1 MVLRKRLGRLGQLLM
16 AIPPVALIAVF
27 IGFPIVV
34 SVIYTLGHLGGPNS
48 AVSAV
53 AQHQVSADGHLVTW
67 RAYTQ
72 VFGEH
77 GFRAALVAS
86 VWVTVVAVAIVLV
99 LSWAIALYAW
109 QTRSRSGKA
118 LSSLAIVPM
127 FIPVVIGSYA
137 ILQFW
142 SYGGFVKTIADVL
155 GMPGFPDLGYTLPL
169 VVVAEVWVSVPFGVL
184 VLASG
189 LAGTPPSVFEAA
201 RDVGATPIRATW
213 SVLVPMNLLPTIIV
227 VCFTGISVLGSFTVP
242 YLVGPTA
249 PNLLGPEATETFE
262 SFNEPQQAEV
272 MAMVLFGLAIVVA
285 VPYIW
290 ATYKTNRHAAGRV
303 S

>member
-1 MVLRKRLGRLGQLLM
+1 MMPPKRLGRIGHLLM
-16 AIPPVALIAVF
+16 AMPPVALIGVF
-27 IGFPIVV
+27 IGFPIVI
-34 SVIYTLGHLGGPNS
+34 SLLYTLGHLGGPNS

-53 AQHQVSADGHLVTW
+53 AQHQVSANGHLLTL
-67 RAYTQ
+67 RAYSS
-72 VFGEH
+72 VFGDH

-86 VWVTVVAVAIVLV
+86 VWVTALSVAIVLV
-99 LSWAIALYAW
+99 LSWGIALYAW
-109 QTRSRSGKA
+109 QTRSRSGKV

-142 SYGGFVKTIADVL
+142 SYGGFVKTIADTL

-184 VLASG
+184 VLSSG
-189 LAGTPPSVFEAA
+189 LAGTPASVFEAA
-201 RDVGATPIRATW
+201 RDVGATPVRATW

-249 PNLLGPEATETFE
+249 PNLLGPRRRRP
-262 SFNEPQQAEV
+262 SSRS
-272 MAMVLFGLAIVVA
+272 
-285 VPYIW
+285 
-290 ATYKTNRHAAGRV
+290 TNLSRRR
-303 S
+303 